1 MLELIK
7 DKTPFSSVAS
17 SHCIFRQIMN
27 SGKIFNSDNKYN
39 MLSKVQYF
47 LIYYFMKTINKN
59 GIIYC

>member
-7 DKTPFSSVAS
+7 DKTPFSSLAS

-27 SGKIFNSDNKYN
+27 PGKICDSDNKYN
-39 MLSKVQYF
+39 MLSKVQNF
-47 LIYYFMKTINKN
+47 LIYYFRETINKN